1 MKKNGKF
8 AKRGIA
14 TKAMVMILA
23 VMMIV
28 GISVGGTLAWITAQ
42 TQEVKNTFTVGD
54 INIELWEDKLQEDG
68 SLDENTPVA
77 ENEYTF
83 VPGDTLNKRPYV
95 LVEADS
101 EACWLFV
108 KITPVNNTVSGLNG
122 EVIAWAIDNGWTAL
136 EGETNVWYKELA
148 ATTADTQIDILMND
162 QVTVNENLTKAMIN
176 AEGYTAPTL
185 TFTAYAVQKAHIDT
199 AAAAWAEV
207 SGN

>member
-1 MKKNGKF
+1 MKNGKF

-28 GISVGGTLAWITAQ
+28 GVSVGGTLAWITAQ

-54 INIELWEDKLQEDG
+54 INIELWEDKLVDG
-68 SLDENTPVA
+68 ELTNTKVTQ
-77 ENEYTF
+77 NEYTF
-83 VPGDTLNKRPYV
+83 VPGDTLPKRPYAV
-95 LVEADS
+95 VKADS

-108 KITPVNNTVSGLNG
+108 EITPANNTISGLTG
-122 EVIAWAIDNGWTAL
+122 DVIAWAIDTGWTKL
-136 EGETNVWYKELA
+136 EGETNVWYKELP
-148 ATTADTQIDILMND
+148 ATTADTEYDILKDD

-176 AEGYTAPTL
+176 ADSFEAPTL
-185 TFTAYAVQKAHIDT
+185 TFKAYAVQKAHMDT

-207 SGN
+207 AGN